1 MAAERV
7 QVGKYVDLMIDVAFK
22 RVFGQP
28 ANKDLLIA
36 LLSVIIPEVKID
48 EITYLDK
55 ERNGSG
61 LDDKKSVFDILC
73 DTDQGEK
80 VLVEVQVK
88 PQKYFRDRTLYYA
101 AQEILYEHR
110 ESDIDYTL
118 SSLYVISLLDFELEH
133 DSPAKDKFVWRY
145 SLRENE
151 TGETMTKALNF
162 TFVELSKFNK
172 KESELANLEDG
183 LYFCLKYM
191 GRLSERP
198 DMLDAAIFRKLF
210 EVAEFVAL
218 PAEQRKKYIA
228 EMTTERDII
237 NQIAYAREKGEEAGM
252 AKGKAEGIAE
262 GEANGEAKARLQMA
276 KDFKSNGVAIEIIA
290 KCTGL
295 AVEEVEAL

>member
-1 MAAERV
+1 MAREERY

-55 ERNGSG
+55 ERNGVG
-61 LDDKKSVFDILC
+61 LDDKKSVFDIPC

-133 DSPAKDKFVWRY
+133 DSPAEDKFVWRY

-172 KESELANLEDG
+172 RSRSLQILKMVYTFVSSIWAGSRRDRTGSMRRSSGSCSRWPNLWR
-183 LYFCLKYM
+183 CL
-191 GRLSERP
+191 P
-198 DMLDAAIFRKLF
+198 
-210 EVAEFVAL
+210 
-218 PAEQRKKYIA
+218 
-228 EMTTERDII
+228 
-237 NQIAYAREKGEEAGM
+237 N
-252 AKGKAEGIAE
+252 
-262 GEANGEAKARLQMA
+262 NAKA
-276 KDFKSNGVAIEIIA
+276 
-290 KCTGL
+290 T
-295 AVEEVEAL
+295 

>member
-1 MAAERV
+1 MAREERY

-55 ERNGSG
+55 ERNGVG

-133 DSPAKDKFVWRY
+133 GSPAEGKFVWRY
-145 SLRENE
+145 SLKENE
-151 TGETMTKALNF
+151 TGELMTKALNF
-162 TFVELSKFNK
+162 TFVELPKFDK

-183 LYFCLKYM
+183 LYFCLKHM
-191 GRLSERP
+191 GRLSRRP
-198 DMLDAAIFRKLF
+198 DRLDTAVFRKLF

-228 EMTTERDII
+228 KMTTERDIR

-262 GEANGEAKARLQMA
+262 AKLQMA
-276 KDFKSNGVAIEIIA
+276 KDLKANGVSVEIIA

-295 AVEEVEAL
+295 SIETVESC

>member
-133 DSPAKDKFVWRY
+133 DSPAEDKFVWRY

-183 LYFCLKYM
+183 LYFCLKHM

-198 DMLDAAIFRKLF
+198 DRLDAAIFRKLF

-228 EMTTERDII
+228 KMTTERDII

-252 AKGKAEGIAE
+252 AKGKAEGITEAKFQIAKDLK
-262 GEANGEAKARLQMA
+262 ANGV
-276 KDFKSNGVAIEIIA
+276 SVEIIA

-295 AVEEVEAL
+295 PIETVESC

>member
-55 ERNGSG
+55 ERTGSG

-133 DSPAKDKFVWRY
+133 DSPAEDKFVWRY

-198 DMLDAAIFRKLF
+198 DRLDAAIFRKLF

-218 PAEQRKKYIA
+218 PAEQRKKYIVK
-228 EMTTERDII
+228 MTTERDIR
-237 NQIAYAREKGEEAGM
+237 NQIAYAREE
-252 AKGKAEGIAE
+252 GKAEGIAE
-262 GEANGEAKARLQMA
+262 GESRGKAEGLQMARLQMA
-276 KDFKSNGVAIEIIA
+276 KDLKANGVSVEIIA

-295 AVEEVEAL
+295 SAEEIEAL